1 MKNLGDQNRRFTP
14 CLSLH
19 WNTAGTPFRGS
30 TCPVPLTLL
39 VEMALLTFSHA
50 VVGLMP
56 ARLLC
61 LLSNGKLAQ
70 RQWLS
75 RHVRIPDAVE

>member
-1 MKNLGDQNRRFTP
+1 
-14 CLSLH
+14 
-19 WNTAGTPFRGS
+19 
-30 TCPVPLTLL
+30 
-39 VEMALLTFSHA
+39 MALLTFSHA

-61 LLSNGKLAQ
+61 LLSNEKLAQ